1 MKKEYSLAHLTAIS
15 TTPLE
20 LAKIAANCG
29 YDYVSIRQIYMGVTG
44 EVPVDLA
51 EDKKMYQEMK
61 DLFKDTGLRLL
72 DIELARI
79 FDGVDLTKYESA
91 FETGKSLGA
100 KHVLSSI
107 WTDNKEY
114 GIEKFAELCDLA
126 KKYDLTVQLEAV
138 PIAGVKSFAEV
149 ADILRIIKRDN
160 AGLMM
165 DTHHFNRAN
174 DSVELLKTFPS
185 EWFRYAQ
192 ICDAPPTPSTREEM
206 IRIMREGRDYLG
218 EGTIDVATILN
229 AMPIVPYSIE
239 LPNSKKVEEYG
250 YEGHARKCLETAK
263 KYCDTFVIGR

>member
-1 MKKEYSLAHLTAIS
+1 
-15 TTPLE
+15 
-20 LAKIAANCG
+20 
-29 YDYVSIRQIYMGVTG
+29 
-44 EVPVDLA
+44 
-51 EDKKMYQEMK
+51 
-61 DLFKDTGLRLL
+61 
-72 DIELARI
+72 
-79 FDGVDLTKYESA
+79 
-91 FETGKSLGA
+91 
-100 KHVLSSI
+100 
-107 WTDNKEY
+107 
-114 GIEKFAELCDLA
+114 
-126 KKYDLTVQLEAV
+126 
-138 PIAGVKSFAEV
+138 
-149 ADILRIIKRDN
+149 
-160 AGLMM
+160 M

-263 KYCDTFVIGR
+263 KYCDAFVIGR